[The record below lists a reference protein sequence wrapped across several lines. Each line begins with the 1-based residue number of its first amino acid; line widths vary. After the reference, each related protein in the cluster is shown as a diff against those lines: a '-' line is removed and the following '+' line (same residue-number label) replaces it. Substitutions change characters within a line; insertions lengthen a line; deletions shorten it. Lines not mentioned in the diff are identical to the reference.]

1 MPLRKLVAGNWKMN
15 TTLAEA
21 KSLASA
27 VAAGVG
33 ANPAAD
39 VAVCPPFPWLVPV
52 GDVLKGSRVALG
64 AQNCH
69 PQKSGAYTGEVSAPM
84 LLEAGCKYVIV
95 GHSERRHGLGEI
107 DSFLNEKAKAALA
120 AGLHVIFCVGEL
132 LAEREANQT
141 ETVLDRQV
149 SLGLKDLPADR
160 LTNLVVAYEPV
171 WAIGTGKVATP
182 DQAQAAHA
190 FIRKKVGGIFGEN
203 VAGSV
208 PILYGG
214 SVTPDSAAGLFAQPD
229 VDGGL
234 VGGASLKADSFLAI
248 VRAAG

>member
-1 MPLRKLVAGNWKMN
+1 MPRRKFVAGNWKMN

-21 KSLASA
+21 KALAAA
-27 VAAGVG
+27 VAQGVG
-33 ANPAAD
+33 ATSTAD
-39 VAVCPPFPWLVPV
+39 VAVCPPFPWLPAVADAV
-52 GDVLKGSRVALG
+52 KGSAVAVG

-69 PQKSGAYTGEVSAPM
+69 PQKSGAYTGEVSAAM

-95 GHSERRHGLGEI
+95 GHSERRHGLGET
-107 DSFLNEKAKAALA
+107 DPFLNEKAKAALA

-141 ETVLDRQV
+141 EAVLDRQV

-160 LTNLVVAYEPV
+160 LGSLVIAYEPV

-190 FIRKKVGGIFGEN
+190 FIRQK
-203 VAGSV
+203 VAGILGEKV
-208 PILYGG
+208 AGALPILYGG
-214 SVTPDSAAGLFAQPD
+214 SVTADSAAGLFAQPD

-234 VGGASLKADSFLAI
+234 VGGASLKADAFLKI
-248 VRAAG
+248 VAAAR